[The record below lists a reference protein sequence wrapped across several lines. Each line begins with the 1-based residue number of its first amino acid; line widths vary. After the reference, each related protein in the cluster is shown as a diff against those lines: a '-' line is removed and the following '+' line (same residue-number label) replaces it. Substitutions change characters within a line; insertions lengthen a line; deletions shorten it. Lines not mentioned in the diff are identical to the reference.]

1 MTHFSKPSP
10 RSEID
15 MGWKRE
21 VHGKGP
27 IQLLGQEMGDNQDRY
42 SKGPFHRVFLSAKG
56 KAKIGHEDPE
66 NQQRGSVMKCD
77 SRKL

>member
-42 SKGPFHRVFLSAKG
+42 LKGPLHRAFLFAKG
-56 KAKIGHEDPE
+56 KAKTDHEDPE
-66 NQQRGSVMKCD
+66 NQ
-77 SRKL
+77 